1 MTKLTTTNNLNK
13 LPRLLAFG
21 YTSFLLLWTLALVG
35 ELLFAFF
42 THNLSLDQQGSQ
54 SGFTDFV
61 HFYVAGKI
69 TLSPERIMFYSWEV
83 QKHFLE
89 NLTHCVIT
97 GEDFYTQY
105 VPLVFLLMAPYATLP
120 MESAHLL
127 FDTIN
132 LTIGLIGCWFLMKE
146 LNLTKNRMAYLVILG
161 ALSSMPSWNTW
172 YLGQISWLYVG
183 IICFYFAF
191 LLKQKNLW
199 SGLAFALTIIKP
211 HYALFL
217 AIPTLILGRYRLILF
232 ALLWEF
238 LLLLLCVTTFGIK
251 AILAYPFA
259 LNQCESTFKSIHMN
273 TMYGMASFLSFF
285 FSKTTTYYTGLV
297 LLAIALF
304 SLTLFFMLYLKK
316 NSEPNMPWLLSS
328 IVLAALLFSPHSHSH
343 DCLFILI
350 PALITLPLLQTN
362 QGQLASIKFWQWS
375 FYLMPIITWVVHLLT
390 ALDLPANAIFTA
402 LMLVLF
408 IIAVKQFTSADYP
421 SSQFQ
426 KD

>member
-1 MTKLTTTNNLNK
+1 MILFSSKIRSLI
-13 LPRLLAFG
+13 RFG
-21 YTSFLLLWTLALVG
+21 YISFLLLWTLALVG
-35 ELLFAFF
+35 ELLLAFF
-42 THNLSLDQQGSQ
+42 THNLSLDQQGGQ

-69 TLSPERIMFYSWEV
+69 TLSPERIMFYSWDV

-105 VPLVFLLMAPYATLP
+105 VPLVFLLMAPYALLP

-132 LTIGLIGCWFLMKE
+132 LAIGLTGCWFLMKQF
-146 LNLTKNRMAYLVILG
+146 NLTKNRLAQLVILG

-191 LLKQKNLW
+191 LLRHKSIW
-199 SGLAFALTIIKP
+199 AGLALALSIIKP

-217 AIPTLILGRYRLILF
+217 AIPSVALGRYRLILF
-232 ALLWEF
+232 AFLWE
-238 LLLLLCVTTFGIK
+238 LLLLAFCIITFGIK
-251 AILAYPFA
+251 ALLAYPFA

-273 TMYGMASFLSFF
+273 TMYGLASFLSFF
-285 FSKTTTYYTGLV
+285 LSKTTTYYSGLA
-297 LLAIALF
+297 LLAIGLLAITVFVMFGLKKNAKPNISWLF
-304 SLTLFFMLYLKK
+304 SL
-316 NSEPNMPWLLSS
+316 

-350 PALITLPLLQTN
+350 PALITLPLLKAN
-362 QGQLASIKFWQWS
+362 QNQSVGVKFWQWS
-375 FYLMPIITWVVHLLT
+375 FYLMPVITWIIHLLT
-390 ALDLPANAIFTA
+390 ALDLPANALFTA
-402 LMLVLF
+402 LILMLF
-408 IIAVKQFTSADYP
+408 ITAAKEFWTTNNVSV
-421 SSQFQ
+421 
-426 KD
+426 